1 MFLSLQITQALG
13 LSVKHVR
20 RYFFKNLMFKIKLE
34 ADLTINDIRELIWV
48 CDDDNKEKW
57 RLRLNC
63 GENEVKLGYK
73 CKLFWH

>member
-34 ADLTINDIRELIWV
+34 ADLTINDIRELI
-48 CDDDNKEKW
+48 
-57 RLRLNC
+57 
-63 GENEVKLGYK
+63 
-73 CKLFWH
+73 